1 MVKARTWCKEDA
13 KGEEGVEEESK
24 KESNAKGK
32 GEKGNEKDKR
42 SKGREEKMQ
51 RIDGIVTCSLRRKKL
66 ETVRKTFE
74 RNYIG
79 RRENRGWKSK
89 LAWKKEGTSRNLHL
103 EALEGT

>member
-13 KGEEGVEEESK
+13 KGEEGAEEESK
-24 KESNAKGK
+24 KESNAE
-32 GEKGNEKDKR
+32 GEKENEKDKR

-51 RIDGIVTCSLRRKKL
+51 RIDGMVTCSLRGKKL

-79 RRENRGWKSK
+79 RRGNRGWKSK

>member
-13 KGEEGVEEESK
+13 KGEEGAEEESK
-24 KESNAKGK
+24 KESNAKS
-32 GEKGNEKDKR
+32 EKGNEKDKR
-42 SKGREEKMQ
+42 SKGREEKEMQ
-51 RIDGIVTCSLRRKKL
+51 RIDGMVTCSLRRKKL

-79 RRENRGWKSK
+79 RRENRGWKLK
-89 LAWKKEGTSRNLHL
+89 LAWKKEGTSCNLHL